1 MGCGGGKD
9 TCSLTLLSSGCNR
22 TSSFFIASMIHLRH
36 QQQWVKVYTP
46 PCLHNSIPP
55 TTDCTPP
62 TTDCTPPTTDCTPP
76 TTDCTPPTTDHT
88 PLKHLPNPYL
98 EHPIIDVGVQVH
110 KRAQVDYELGQ
121 TTHQLSI
128 TYYTHPHTLLSPSHP
143 PLTLT
148 PSSHPHTLLLPSH
161 PPLTITPSAHPHTP
175 SHPHT
180 LLSPSHLPHYHT
192 LTLTSTSPSP
202 SPSQTHL
209 LLEHTLKQI
218 ML

>member
-76 TTDCTPPTTDHT
+76 ITDCTPPTTDHT

-110 KRAQVDYELGQ
+110 KRAQVDNELGQ

-148 PSSHPHTLLLPSH
+148 PSSHHHTLRSPSHPLSPSH
-161 PPLTITPSAHPHTP
+161 PPLTFTLTSLSYPHT
-175 SHPHT
+175 HVY
-180 LLSPSHLPHYHT
+180 LT
-192 LTLTSTSPSP
+192 LTLSLSDSPLAGAHT
-202 SPSQTHL
+202 QTNHAL
-209 LLEHTLKQI
+209 SKCCK
-218 ML
+218 